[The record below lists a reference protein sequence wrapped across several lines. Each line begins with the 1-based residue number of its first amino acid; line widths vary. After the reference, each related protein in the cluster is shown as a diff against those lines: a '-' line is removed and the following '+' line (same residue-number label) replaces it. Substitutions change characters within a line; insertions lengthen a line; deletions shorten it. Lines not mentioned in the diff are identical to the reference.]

1 MRTTTLVI
9 LSLFWPLL
17 AFADS
22 VTPRLLGAIPI
33 RRPAFL
39 NLVPSGAAGH
49 PMLVVSTFGLLG
61 GADGVWLIRDVGEGI
76 GSPEAVTPERLTH
89 EITWPNETLH
99 VPREMFGSEGLIV
112 SSGFL
117 VPGRAT
123 GAVHWLPLVPGRAAR
138 PVKLTQDRPGW
149 FYHRAEWKDVD
160 ADGALDLVCARARKP
175 MIGAPGGELVWLK
188 SPGSARGLD
197 PQSTPWPMA
206 LLASGP
212 DVHFRIGDVDGNG
225 TDDVLAAEFFTRRL
239 TLLQSGAGSWNDAD
253 WKRVTIDENIGAA
266 FDVEHVDLDGD
277 GRKDVLA
284 TNHESGPSAGVYAY
298 EMPAQ
303 PRAATWNRHV
313 LLDRIPVL
321 QPGIAAASPGQA
333 RTFHPSTKFKGRRP
347 WILVSGDASRSVH
360 LLVPRS
366 EVPGDWRYDHHVILS
381 RPSTIGQCAV
391 GDVDGDGYA
400 ELFVP
405 AYDEDKIHVLTFG
418 PRRPDAPRP

>member
-1 MRTTTLVI
+1 MRNTVIII
-9 LSLFWPLL
+9 LSFFWPLL
-17 AFADS
+17 AYADS
-22 VTPRLLGAIPI
+22 VAPRLLGAIPL

-39 NLVPSGAAGH
+39 NLVPADATGR
-49 PMLVVSTFGLLG
+49 PMLVVSTFGLFG
-61 GADGVWLIRDVGEGI
+61 GTDGVWLIRNLGTGI
-76 GSPEAVTPERLTH
+76 GAPEAITPERLTNQ
-89 EITWPNETLH
+89 ITWPNETLH

-123 GAVHWLPLVPGRAAR
+123 GAVHWLPLVPGRTSR

-149 FYHRAEWKDVD
+149 FYHRAGWKDVD

-175 MIGAPGGELVWLK
+175 IIGAPGGELVWLK
-188 SPGSARGLD
+188 SPGAARGLE
-197 PQSTPWPMA
+197 PASAPWPMA
-206 LLASGP
+206 VLASGP

-239 TLLQSGAGSWNDAD
+239 ELLSGAASWNDAD
-253 WKRVTIDENIGAA
+253 FERVTIDASIGAA

-277 GRKDVLA
+277 GREDVLA
-284 TNHESGPSAGVYAY
+284 TNHEGGPTAGVYAY
-298 EMPAQ
+298 EVPAQ
-303 PRAATWNRHV
+303 PDAANWTKHT

-321 QPGIAAASPGQA
+321 QPGINSASPGQA
-333 RTFHPSTKFKGRRP
+333 RTFYPSTNFKGRRP

-366 EVPGDWRYDHHVILS
+366 ELPGDWRYDHHVILT
-381 RPSTIGQCAV
+381 RPSTIGQCVV

-405 AYDEDKIHVLTFG
+405 AYDEDKIHVLTFRPSE
-418 PRRPDAPRP
+418 PRR